1 MPRATQAVALVPHP
15 ATPSAA
21 VHSLIVHVVRD
32 PAALSVRYVLAG
44 DLERLALPP
53 RAAPARRDGLWRHT
67 CFELFVAS
75 PLAPAYE
82 EYNFS
87 PSGEWAAYAFA
98 GYREGGAALGCGA
111 PAIERRQEGR
121 ELALDAAIACA
132 ARGALWLGLS
142 AVLEDANGV
151 LSYWALRH
159 AGAQPDFHHAC
170 SFALEVDEVRH

>member
-1 MPRATQAVALVPHP
+1 MPRATQAATLVPHP

-32 PAALSVRYVLAG
+32 SAALSIRYVLAA

-67 CFELFVAS
+67 CFELFVGS
-75 PLAPAYE
+75 PTAAAYE

-98 GYREGGAALGCGA
+98 GYREGGAPLDCAV
-111 PAIERRQEGR
+111 PAMQRQDGR
-121 ELALDAAIACA
+121 ELALEATIPCVI
-132 ARGALWLGLS
+132 RGALRLGVS
-142 AVLEDANGV
+142 AVIEESGG

-159 AGAQPDFHHAC
+159 AGARPDFHDAR
-170 SFALEVDEVRH
+170 SFALEVE